1 MNNLFDLSGK
11 VAVLTGATGV
21 LGASIASYLAGQGC
35 RMVLL
40 CRDRSKEKADN
51 IVADIR
57 SRGGEAIRLVSNVLD
72 KESLRGNLADILSI
86 YGRIDILLNAAG
98 GNMDR
103 ANVPPT
109 KTIFD
114 MDIDALKTVVEL
126 NIFGTVI
133 PTMVFAE
140 AMVENGGSIINFCSE
155 SSFRPLTRV
164 AGYGIAKAG
173 VASWT
178 KWLAAELAIK
188 FGEKLRVNGIAPGF
202 ILTNQNRTLLTNPDG
217 SLTERSQKI
226 IAHTPFGRFV
236 EADELLGTLHYLCSD
251 ASKAVTG
258 TISVV
263 DGGFE
268 SFSI

>member
-1 MNNLFDLSGK
+1 MNDLFSLEGK
-11 VAVLTGATGV
+11 VAVLTGSTGV
-21 LGASIASYLAGQGC
+21 LGSSIAKYFAKQGC
-35 RMVLL
+35 KMVLL
-40 CRDRSKEKADN
+40 CRERSLGKAEQLVCE
-51 IVADIR
+51 IKAE
-57 SRGGEAIRLVSNVLD
+57 GGEAMSLVSNVLD
-72 KESLRGNLADILSI
+72 KESLESNLQDILAA
-86 YGRIDILLNAAG
+86 YGKIDILLNAAG

-114 MDIDALKTVVEL
+114 MDLDAMKTVVEL
-126 NIFGTVI
+126 NIFGTI
-133 PTMVFAE
+133 TPTMVFAK
-140 AMVENGGSIINFCSE
+140 AMVESGGSIINFCSE
-155 SSFRPLTRV
+155 STFRPLTRV

-173 VASWT
+173 VGSWT

-188 FGEKLRVNGIAPGF
+188 FGEKIRVNGIAPGF

-217 SLTERSQKI
+217 SLTDRSQKI
-226 IAHTPFGRFV
+226 IAHTPIGRFV
-236 EADELLGTLHYLCSD
+236 ESDELLGTLHYLCSD

-268 SFSI
+268 SFTI

>member
-11 VAVLTGATGV
+11 VAVMTGATGV
-21 LGASIASYLAGQGC
+21 LGRTIVKYLAEQGC
-35 RMVLL
+35 RVVLL
-40 CRDRSKEKADN
+40 SREKSKDLAESLVGEIKEK
-51 IVADIR
+51 
-57 SRGGEAIRLVSNVLD
+57 GGEAMNLVSDVLS
-72 KESLRGNLADILSI
+72 KESLEGNLEEILKT
-86 YGRIDILLNAAG
+86 YGKIDILLNAAG
-98 GNMDR
+98 GNMDG
-103 ANVPPT
+103 ANVPPS

-114 MDIDALKTVVEL
+114 MDLDAMRKVVDL

-133 PTMVFAE
+133 PTMVFAK
-140 AMVENGGSIINFCSE
+140 AMVESGGSIINFCSE
-155 SSFRPLTRV
+155 STFRPLTRV

-173 VASWT
+173 VGSWT
-178 KWLAAELAIK
+178 KWLAAELATK
-188 FGEKLRVNGIAPGF
+188 FGEKIRVNGIAPGF
-202 ILTNQNRTLLTNPDG
+202 ILTNQNRSLLTNPDG
-217 SLTERSQKI
+217 SLTERSEKI
-226 IAHTPFGRFV
+226 IAHTPIGRFV

>member
-103 ANVPPT
+103 ANVP
-109 KTIFD
+109 
-114 MDIDALKTVVEL
+114 
-126 NIFGTVI
+126 
-133 PTMVFAE
+133 
-140 AMVENGGSIINFCSE
+140 
-155 SSFRPLTRV
+155 
-164 AGYGIAKAG
+164 
-173 VASWT
+173 
-178 KWLAAELAIK
+178 
-188 FGEKLRVNGIAPGF
+188 LRV
-202 ILTNQNRTLLTNPDG
+202 
-217 SLTERSQKI
+217 I
-226 IAHTPFGRFV
+226 I
-236 EADELLGTLHYLCSD
+236 
-251 ASKAVTG
+251 
-258 TISVV
+258 
-263 DGGFE
+263 
-268 SFSI
+268 